1 MSTRLTLALPSKG
14 RLMEDCIAALGSAG
28 LDVAKAHSTRGY
40 RGMIEGRPEIDV
52 NFVSASEIAQLLRQ
66 GEVHLGITGEDL
78 MREASTEVDQR
89 VSFLAK
95 LGFGHADV
103 VVAVPACWLDVRTLA
118 DIEPMAMRFRRQ
130 HGHRV
135 RVATKYLTLTRQ
147 YFSRAG
153 ITSYR
158 IVESLGATEG
168 APAAGLAELIVDIT
182 STGATLKANGLK
194 ILDDGVLLR
203 SEANLIESKTAPWTP
218 ALRALAHEIARAL
231 LRRANQSASGKV

>member
-1 MSTRLTLALPSKG
+1 MNNRLILALPSKG
-14 RLMEDCIAALGSAG
+14 RLMDECIETLGKAG
-28 LDVAKAHSTRGY
+28 LKVAKAHAMRGY
-40 RGMIEGRPEIDV
+40 RGVVEGRTDIEV
-52 NFVSASEIAQLLRQ
+52 HFVSASEIAQLLRN

-78 MREASTEVDQR
+78 MREASTEVDAR

-118 DIEPMAMRFRRQ
+118 DLEPMAMRFRRQ

-153 ITSYR
+153 IASYR
-158 IVESLGATEG
+158 IVESFGATEG
-168 APAAGLAELIVDIT
+168 TPAAGLAELIVDIT

-194 ILDDGVLLR
+194 VLDDGVLLK
-203 SEANLIESKTAPWTP
+203 SQANLIQSKTASWTP
-218 ALRALAHEIARAL
+218 ELTKLAAEIANSAIIY
-231 LRRANQSASGKV
+231 RR